1 MCRRLLRKRQQE
13 ICLSI
18 CKIRKQH
25 IFSPFCPIYLS
36 GRLVWGKAVL
46 EEKQRKAVH
55 KIQITDRSTG
65 TVTGVKDVNSFD
77 EKEIS
82 LVTEEGVL
90 MIKGEELHVTRL
102 DLEKQEIDLAG
113 RVDSLAYSQGIA
125 KAKGGEGMLKR
136 LLG

>member
-1 MCRRLLRKRQQE
+1 M
-13 ICLSI
+13 
-18 CKIRKQH
+18 
-25 IFSPFCPIYLS
+25 
-36 GRLVWGKAVL
+36 

-55 KIQITDRSTG
+55 KIQLADRSTG

-102 DLEKQEIDLAG
+102 DLEKQEIDRAG